1 MSAHIARPS
10 PRSVPQLLPR
20 SLSRSLP
27 ISQLIADGMAARI
40 ERGALQAGDRLPSVR
55 QLALEHGISL
65 GTALQALRALESRG
79 LVEARPQS
87 GYFVRRRAR
96 RLEEPEMRAFTGV
109 PQRVDVERHVAAV
122 EARAAAHAQAAAL
135 GGLLPAGAYTPVQR
149 LRRLVRDAVNETPS
163 MFASAPGIHGHGAL
177 RRELA
182 RRHADIGVGID
193 ADAFIVTQG
202 VTEALALALRAVAE
216 PGDTIAVESPAWPG
230 TWRAIEALGFSVLEI
245 PTHPRDGVSLEAL
258 EGLLDQQPIRA
269 AVVTAHV
276 GGPLGANPTDGR
288 RKLLV
293 ALLETRGIAVI
304 ADDSGGDLQFEG
316 ARPKPLKAFERAG
329 GVITC
334 GACAHTVAPGLGVG
348 WIAAGRWHARVAAL
362 KAATV
367 GPTPELGSRAL
378 AAFFAQGGY
387 ELHLRHLRRAFAL
400 SVLQTSDALAR
411 DFPAGTR
418 ISRPAGGY
426 GIWVELP
433 AHVDPL
439 ALHARAVD
447 AGSGYAPGRLF
458 GAGDAHAN
466 ALRIDCGHP
475 WSSERAAAIAA
486 LGRLLREAVSST
498 PGTA

>member
-1 MSAHIARPS
+1 MPADIARS
-10 PRSVPQLLPR
+10 SRSWPRSPPR
-20 SLSRSLP
+20 SLP
-27 ISQLIADGMAARI
+27 ASQLIADAMAALI
-40 ERGALQAGDRLPSVR
+40 ERGVLLPGDRMPSVR
-55 QLALEHGISL
+55 QVALEHRISL
-65 GTALQALRALESRG
+65 ATALQSLRALESRG
-79 LVEARPQS
+79 LVEARPKS

-96 RLEEPEMRAFTGV
+96 RLEEPATPAVMAA
-109 PQRVDVERHVAAV
+109 PQRVDVERHAEAV
-122 EARAAAHAQAAAL
+122 EARASAHPQAAAL
-135 GGLLPAGAYTPVQR
+135 GGFLPARVFTPAKR
-149 LRRLVRDAVNETPS
+149 LARLVRQAVNESPS
-163 MFASAPGIHGHGAL
+163 ILARPAAIEGHEAL

-182 RRHADIGVGID
+182 RRHAELGVGIE

-202 VTEALALALRAVAE
+202 ITEALALALRAVAQA
-216 PGDTIAVESPAWPG
+216 GDTVAVESPAWPG
-230 TWRAIEALGFSVLEI
+230 TWRTIEALGLTVVEI

-258 EGLLDQQPIRA
+258 ESLIGQRPIRA
-269 AVVTAHV
+269 AVLTAHV

-304 ADDSGGDLQFEG
+304 ADDSGGDLPFEG

-329 GVITC
+329 GVLLC

-367 GPTPELGSRAL
+367 GATPELASRAL

-411 DFPAGTR
+411 DFPAATR
-418 ISRPAGGY
+418 ISRPAGGH
-426 GIWVELP
+426 GLWVELP
-433 AHVDPL
+433 AHVDAL
-439 ALHARAVD
+439 ALHARAVE
-447 AGSGYAPGRLF
+447 AGTGYAPGRLF
-458 GAGDAHAN
+458 APGNAYAN
-466 ALRIDCGHP
+466 ALRIDCGEP
-475 WSSERAAAIAA
+475 WSSERAAAIATLA
-486 LGRLLREAVSST
+486 RVVREAVSST